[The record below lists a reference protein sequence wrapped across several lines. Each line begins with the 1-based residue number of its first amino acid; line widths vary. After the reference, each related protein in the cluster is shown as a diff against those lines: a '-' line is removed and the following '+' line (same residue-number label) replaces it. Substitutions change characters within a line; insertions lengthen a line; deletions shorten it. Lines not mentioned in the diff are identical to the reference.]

1 MWNTDYEIE
10 EYQKRDQERRERE
23 EMYYQQSL
31 RDHMAEE
38 EQRYYE
44 ECMRIA
50 HMKETI
56 GLLGDIIYKM
66 MSYKDTFNAWL
77 AEQPQVIQELATAY
91 PPGTYKIK
99 EDAPYAI
106 TNPGSK
112 VLLISYTQ
120 SGQVGVVI
128 KAEDKSKEAI
138 EHEEMLCQRY
148 KKTKEEA
155 EQLKAADVSV
165 HVDPQYLE
173 LVHNELDESA
183 VD

>member
-1 MWNTDYEIE
+1 MWNTDYEIS
-10 EYQKRDQERRERE
+10 EYQRREEERRKQE

-31 RDHMAEE
+31 RDEMEAEE
-38 EQRYYE
+38 YRLYE
-44 ECMRIA
+44 EAMLHK
-50 HMKETI
+50 HMNETI
-56 GLLGDIIYKM
+56 SLLGDIIYKM

-77 AEQPQVIQELATAY
+77 AEQPQVIQDLAAAY

-120 SGQVGVVI
+120 NGQVGVVI
-128 KAEDKSKEAI
+128 KAEDKSKEAL

-173 LVHNELDESA
+173 LVYNELEESA